1 MQRAL
6 FRILLIATSLT
17 LLVGCGSSKTD
28 EYSASSTSTASAPK
42 IDLLKAI
49 WEEKTD
55 IVRQHMAYG
64 TDPNANP
71 VQDGDLEGAY
81 PLHLAAVKLPEA
93 IQILIDNGATLDL
106 RAANKDQATPLH
118 WAAFFLQLESVK
130 TLIQADA
137 PINILD
143 ANQLTPLDSV
153 NLIWLLSESDTR
165 RVAEPIIEFLQGRG
179 GKTAVELGIEAK

>member
-49 WEEKTD
+49 WEDKTD

-81 PLHLAAVKLPEA
+81 PLHLAAVKSPES
-93 IQILIDNGATLDL
+93 IQVLIDHGGTLDL
-106 RAANKDQATPLH
+106 RAANKDKATPLH
-118 WAAFFLQLESVK
+118 WAAFFVQLESVK
-130 TLIQADA
+130 TLIQAGA
-137 PINILD
+137 PINVLD
-143 ANQLTPLDSV
+143 ANEGTPLDSA
-153 NLIWLLSESDTR
+153 NFIWLISESDTR
-165 RVAEPIIEFLQGRG
+165 RIAEPVIEFIKGRG
-179 GKTAVELGIEAK
+179 GKTGAELAIESK